1 MDFFNVVVIEHHI
14 KLYINEK
21 RKPCTSI
28 TQYNFYFERSAKI
41 GQNRPFPLVTCACSL
56 LCDADSDGMI
66 VYQDNI
72 GACLRRRNVGYSLM
86 NILYSPVIKANM
98 NYRHIFLSNLYL
110 KRVFARCKSWLIS
123 FALAYWSCEERKRV
137 LQNEKL
143 LLTVGSE
150 PPTFRL

>member
-28 TQYNFYFERSAKI
+28 TQYNFYFETV
-41 GQNRPFPLVTCACSL
+41 GQNRSKSPLSL
-56 LCDADSDGMI
+56 GDVCMQPVCDADSDGMI

-110 KRVFARCKSWLIS
+110 KRVFARCKIMVDFICIS
-123 FALAYWSCEERKRV
+123 
-137 LQNEKL
+137 L
-143 LLTVGSE
+143 LELRGTQASI
-150 PPTFRL
+150 TK